1 MSTHK
6 PQSGQTSPNP
16 DPKGHSSDQSVREGF
31 EVTDAKAGEITWF
44 LGALLFSVIV
54 FFVFC
59 YAMGKVINEGLNRA
73 DGPVNKWVAQNQ
85 IAPRKEIESN
95 PALQQQQL
103 SKLTQEF
110 PTPRLET
117 DDGNQDLTDLHGRED
132 LLLDHYSWIDRSKGT
147 VRIPI
152 ERAMELIAQRGL
164 PVAPA
169 EQQETAMFG
178 DARPEVQM
186 PLTDGFA
193 RTAYE
198 QAVHGSAEEPGEQA
212 SSKAN
217 NQ

>member
-1 MSTHK
+1 MSTHD
-6 PQSGQTSPNP
+6 PNHGRDANPTPRP
-16 DPKGHSSDQSVREGF
+16 DDPSVREGY
-31 EVTDAKAGEITWF
+31 EVTDANTGEIAVF
-44 LGALLFSVIV
+44 LVSLFVSVVV
-54 FFVFC
+54 FFGVC
-59 YAMGKVINEGLNRA
+59 YVIGIGINRGLDRE
-73 DGPVNKWVAQNQ
+73 DGPVNKWAAQNQ

-95 PALQQQQL
+95 PVLQQQQL
-103 SKLTQEF
+103 AKLTQQF
-110 PTPRLET
+110 PTPRLQIDNGDE
-117 DDGNQDLTDLHGRED
+117 DLAQLHGRED

-169 EQQETAMFG
+169 QQEQAAMFG
-178 DARPEVQM
+178 DSRPQVQM

-198 QAVHGSAEEPGEQA
+198 QELRGRTQEPGEQS
-212 SSKAN
+212 SSKAD

>member
-1 MSTHK
+1 MSMH
-6 PQSGQTSPNP
+6 
-16 DPKGHSSDQSVREGF
+16 DPKNGRGPNSDDPSIREGF
-31 EVTDAKAGEITWF
+31 EVTDAKTAEIGWF
-44 LGALLFSVIV
+44 LAALLFSVVV

-85 IAPRKEIESN
+85 VAPRKEIESS
-95 PALQQQQL
+95 PVLQQRQL
-103 SKLTQEF
+103 AKLTQQF

-132 LLLDHYSWIDRSKGT
+132 LLLEHYSWIDRGQGR

-164 PVAPA
+164 PVAPE
-169 EQQETAMFG
+169 EQQQTAMFG
-178 DARPEVQM
+178 DSRPQVQM

-198 QAVHGSAEEPGEQA
+198 QALHGPTEEPGEQA